1 MLTLVSF
8 SSLYNLLICKLLPKK
23 ESTWTFQSLGWL
35 KLILLMVV
43 AESVF
48 IVIFLESLN
57 EPVIDV
63 DSPYSAFLV
72 DRCSPTTPIAI
83 PVEVSV

>member
-23 ESTWTFQSLGWL
+23 
-35 KLILLMVV
+35 
-43 AESVF
+43 ESVF